1 MKSYHW
7 ITMLVIVAV
16 AYYAGMKGWLT
27 KAKSA
32 VSSAAGM

>member
-7 ITMLVIVAV
+7 ITMLVIAAV
-16 AYYAGMKGWLT
+16 AYYAGMKGWAS

-32 VSSAAGM
+32 VTGAAGM